1 MAIEL
6 KIESY
11 CENCKYF
18 EPIKKDGPR
27 TYDEQNLWSYMGD
40 TYVECKNRYL
50 CKYLEKR
57 IRRELE
63 KEHDESRT
71 ETSGERKEES

>member
-6 KIESY
+6 KIERY

-27 TYDEQNLWSYMGD
+27 TWDERKNWSYVDD
-40 TYVECKNRYL
+40 TYVECKNRHL

-71 ETSGERKEES
+71 ETNGERKEES